1 MVILSRICAYKRL
14 NHYRFS
20 PLFGVPN
27 VVFKYSE
34 ICLQL
39 IKFAIYLSA
48 KAASMVNSDTM
59 GVNGS

>member
-1 MVILSRICAYKRL
+1 VTICRIRAYKRL

-20 PLFGVPN
+20 PLFGVAN
-27 VVFKYSE
+27 IVFNYTE

-39 IKFAIYLSA
+39 IKFTIYLSV